1 MVFFIDVLVAIA
13 VTTDKHLVGLIEF
26 RCCQGVDKVVEKYTS
41 EGLDPSCITNYPHY
55 RALTQRVV
63 LEQMHLF

>member
-1 MVFFIDVLVAIA
+1 M
-13 VTTDKHLVGLIEF
+13 TDEHLVGLIEF

-55 RALTQRVV
+55 RALTQRVI